1 MNVGLKHRDIA
12 ALRDVAKRNLCVNQ
26 RGLKRERTTDDEAD
40 QVVPPDMDDIRGF
53 LDDFTVFPDPI
64 LGEIMTNI
72 DPFAE
77 LWELSFSG
85 CRYPQHRTRFWVALA
100 KNQKVLCVFGGQD
113 DEIALNQVGC
123 ETRGMTAR
131 SATAELS
138 A

>member
-1 MNVGLKHRDIA
+1 
-12 ALRDVAKRNLCVNQ
+12 
-26 RGLKRERTTDDEAD
+26 
-40 QVVPPDMDDIRGF
+40 
-53 LDDFTVFPDPI
+53 

-85 CRYPQHRTRFWVALA
+85 CRDPEYRAGFRVALA

-113 DEIALNQVGC
+113 DEVALNQVGS
-123 ETRGMTAR
+123 ETRGMTAGQ
-131 SATAELS
+131 ATAELS